1 MTPEEQRR
9 GDGLDERLAREEPD
23 RRTQGATEAAAQLV
37 DDGPQDDEGE
47 LVADAASGEQDV
59 DDEDELLE
67 TLGSGGDDDV
77 PMEEAAVHVLQDAA
91 PGATDDA
98 SDGYV
103 TQEREEP

>member
-23 RRTQGATEAAAQLV
+23 RRSQGATEAETQLV

-47 LVADAASGEQDV
+47 LVADAASGERDV
-59 DDEDELLE
+59 DDEDLLLE
-67 TLGSGGDDDV
+67 TLGSGDDDDV
-77 PMEEAAVHVLQDAA
+77 PMEEAAVQVLQDAA
-91 PGATDDA
+91 PGGTDDA
-98 SDGYV
+98 SDEYA

>member
-23 RRTQGATEAAAQLV
+23 RRTQETTEAETQLV

-47 LVADAASGEQDV
+47 LVADAASGERDV

-67 TLGSGGDDDV
+67 TLGSGGGDV
-77 PMEEAAVHVLQDAA
+77 PMEEAAVQILQDAA
-91 PGATDDA
+91 PGGTDDA

>member
-23 RRTQGATEAAAQLV
+23 RRREGATEAETQLV

-47 LVADAASGEQDV
+47 LVADAASGERDV

-77 PMEEAAVHVLQDAA
+77 PMEEAAVQVHHDAA
-91 PGATDDA
+91 PAGRTTRPT
-98 SDGYV
+98 G
-103 TQEREEP
+103 T